1 VDETLLHGGVGN
13 AGLVTRVGDTVRRP
27 WRKSTAATHALLN
40 HLNDV
45 LPGVAPVPL
54 GRDEQGREV
63 LSWLDGD
70 VGIEPF
76 PQWVAGEEFLVSLGQ
91 LLRRIH
97 EALAGWNVPAGL
109 EWSDQIPDPQG
120 GPLIVHADICPQNVI
135 AKGGRAVSVIDWEFA
150 APGRAIWDVVSTA
163 RLCVQFTHP
172 SRREPVYDGLDVD
185 ARLRIFLDAYGL
197 SDRDRAIFTKVLD
210 ERRLAGARFIQ
221 GRIDLG
227 EKAFADLWAT
237 PDGERRLAAEER
249 WVRTVP
255 AGIAEQ

>member
-1 VDETLLHGGVGN
+1 
-13 AGLVTRVGDTVRRP
+13 
-27 WRKSTAATHALLN
+27 
-40 HLNDV
+40 V

-76 PQWVAGEEFLVSLGQ
+76 PQWVAEEEFLVSLGQ

-97 EALAGWNVPAGL
+97 DALAGWIAPPDL

-120 GPLIVHADICPQNVI
+120 GTLIVHADICPQNVI
-135 AKGGRAVSVIDWEFA
+135 AKDGRAVSIIDWEFA

-172 SRREPVYDGLDVD
+172 SRREPVYEGLDVD
-185 ARLRIFLDAYGL
+185 ARLRVFLDAYDL
-197 SDRDRAIFTKVLD
+197 SDPDRAIFTKVLD

-221 GRIDLG
+221 GRIDRD

-237 PDGERRLAAEER
+237 PAGERRLVLEER
-249 WVRTVP
+249 WVRERP
-255 AGIAEQ
+255 ADVAEASRPR